1 MAGHGFTKVY
11 NLSGGISAWEGET
24 AQGPLGLHLDLV
36 RGDEPP
42 GEIIKLAY
50 AMEQGL
56 GGFYTKIKGIVQDPE
71 LSNLLGTLISAEEK
85 HKQYLLTTFHQIEA
99 GEIDREAFE
108 AGLSQKIMEGGF
120 EGEELFEKN
129 RQFLETISGLLDLAM
144 MLETQALD
152 LYLRFVGKIESSEA
166 KDVLYRIADEEKA
179 HLQSLGKLRDRHA

>member
-71 LSNLLGTLISAEEK
+71 LSNLLGHSFLPKKSTSNISSPRSTK
-85 HKQYLLTTFHQIEA
+85 
-99 GEIDREAFE
+99 
-108 AGLSQKIMEGGF
+108 
-120 EGEELFEKN
+120 
-129 RQFLETISGLLDLAM
+129 
-144 MLETQALD
+144 
-152 LYLRFVGKIESSEA
+152 
-166 KDVLYRIADEEKA
+166 
-179 HLQSLGKLRDRHA
+179 